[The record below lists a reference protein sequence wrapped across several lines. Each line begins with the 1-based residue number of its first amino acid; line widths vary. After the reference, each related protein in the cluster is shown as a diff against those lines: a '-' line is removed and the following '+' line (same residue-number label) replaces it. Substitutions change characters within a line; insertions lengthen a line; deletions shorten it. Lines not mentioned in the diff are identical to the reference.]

1 MRGDFAFSPA
11 IGTLGC
17 TLESPERLLRLLTP
31 KPCPKLVKSASLGW
45 RVAAV
50 ISWGAQALSVQTSW
64 ELEYKVEAA
73 VLREAW
79 RTVWEQTP
87 GGDPQRLLCW
97 GPG

>member
-1 MRGDFAFSPA
+1 M
-11 IGTLGC
+11 
-17 TLESPERLLRLLTP
+17 
-31 KPCPKLVKSASLGW
+31 
-45 RVAAV
+45 AAV

-73 VLREAW
+73 VSREAW